1 MQRRALSLSADNATP
16 GTQQEPRRWAAVA
29 ALRHRNF
36 RLFWGG
42 QIISLIG
49 TWMQTV
55 AQGYL
60 VYHLTHSAAMLG
72 VVTTLASLPV
82 LLLTLFGGVL
92 ADRLPKRHVL
102 VGTQSSAAAL
112 ALILGILVATG
123 LVQVWHVMLLATA
136 LGVVNAIDV
145 PTRQAFVVELVGKRD
160 LLNAIALNSSIFNG

>member
-1 MQRRALSLSADNATP
+1 MLRRTLHLSVDTATP
-16 GTQQEPRRWAAVA
+16 GPEQEPQRRWAAIA

-42 QIISLIG
+42 QVISLIG

-82 LLLTLFGGVL
+82 LLLTLFGGAL
-92 ADRLPKRHVL
+92 ADRLPKRRVL

-112 ALILGILVATG
+112 PPQRGPLSGGHPGVRAHAHAAVFGGAEPWTGAGAPGERPAL
-123 LVQVWHVMLLATA
+123 H
-136 LGVVNAIDV
+136 
-145 PTRQAFVVELVGKRD
+145 PSR
-160 LLNAIALNSSIFNG
+160 